1 MLPMVKCGLGGWW
14 PPGCGI
20 VSQANDDFASSVTS
34 YIAGI
39 LESMASWMWSFISGA
54 FGVSDID
61 ASEWGIVG
69 GLTNWWVVVM
79 MTPLVVVMIV
89 QLIAGLVSQQ
99 PRRIGRALLGGA
111 LAVPLVYVATNL
123 MAKLSSFT
131 DSASTALL
139 ASLGKDPCV
148 VFMRLFGF
156 QRAEAG
162 SGREWD
168 VVSLSSGTT
177 GGPTGAVVVTAI
189 AVLVVWILSFILMCS
204 MIFRSFALIVLAA
217 VAPVALMLLPWE
229 KTKSWS
235 RMWCETVIAL
245 LIAKPLAA
253 TVLAVAVKLF
263 ADSTSFSGLA
273 SGAVGMVLACGAPL
287 MALKLVSFAGGEI
300 AGAAQM
306 AGGGHVASRAGS
318 FTSRQL
324 GRQFGGKLH
333 MPGVGSKGPTPVA
346 SKHSATPLH
355 PAAMHAGASKAWIGN
370 PSQTAGPTA
379 SRPKTHGSTPAGPPE
394 HGSGA
399 STAWPM
405 PPGPSAKRGQASAPS
420 SGHEPPATSGRSAS
434 TPPTASTGPTT
445 SRYPGRSTGSPNGT
459 PMPQKA
465 GSSRPAPPKVAPP
478 DPAPKAGP
486 TSPVPRPAPTT
497 PPYPVDPSKRL
508 PNKPPTHGDGHHD

>member
-1 MLPMVKCGLGGWW
+1 MLPMVKCDLGGWW

-20 VSQANDDFASSVTS
+20 VSQANDDLASSVTS

-39 LESMASWMWSFISGA
+39 LESMASWMWSFISGS

-61 ASEWGIVG
+61 ASEWGIVS

-89 QLIAGLVSQQ
+89 QLIAGLISQQ

-111 LAVPLVYVATNL
+111 LAVPLVYLATNL

-139 ASLGKDPCV
+139 ATLGKDPYV

-156 QRAEAG
+156 QKAAAG

-168 VVSLSSGTT
+168 IVSLSSGTT
-177 GGPTGAVVVTAI
+177 GGPSGAVVVTAI
-189 AVLVVWILSFILMCS
+189 AILVVWILAFILMCS

-217 VAPVALMLLPWE
+217 VVPVALMLLPWE
-229 KTKSWS
+229 RTKSWS
-235 RMWCETVIAL
+235 RIWCETVIAL

-263 ADSTSFSGLA
+263 ANSTSFSGLA
-273 SGAVGMVLACGAPL
+273 SGAVGMVLACAAPL

-318 FTSRQL
+318 FTGRQL

-333 MPGVGSKGPTPVA
+333 MPSVGSKGPTPVT
-346 SKHSATPLH
+346 SSHSASPLR
-355 PAAMHAGASKAWIGN
+355 PTAMHAGASKTWIGN

-379 SRPKTHGSTPAGPPE
+379 SSPKGHGSTPAGSPE
-394 HGSGA
+394 HGSGT

-405 PPGPSAKRGQASAPS
+405 PPGPSAKPGQTARPPSDRKPAAASDGTASAP
-420 SGHEPPATSGRSAS
+420 
-434 TPPTASTGPTT
+434 PTAPTGPTT
-445 SRYPGRSTGSPNGT
+445 SRYPGRSPGPSNSTAV
-459 PMPQKA
+459 PQGA
-465 GSSRPAPPKVAPP
+465 GPSRPAAAQVDRPN
-478 DPAPKAGP
+478 PAPNVRP
-486 TSPVPRPAPTT
+486 TSPPPHPAPTAQN
-497 PPYPVDPSKRL
+497 YPVEPSKGL
-508 PNKPPTHGDGHHD
+508 PNKPPTNGDGHHD

>member
-1 MLPMVKCGLGGWW
+1 MLPTVKCDLGGWW

-20 VSQANDDFASSVTS
+20 VSQANDDFAASVTS
-34 YIAGI
+34 YIASI

-61 ASEWGIVG
+61 ASEWSIVS

-111 LAVPLVYVATNL
+111 LAVPLVYLATSL
-123 MAKLSSFT
+123 MSKLSSFT

-139 ASLGKDPCV
+139 ATLGKDPYV

-156 QRAEAG
+156 QKAEAG

-168 VVSLSSGTT
+168 VVSLSTGTT

-229 KTKSWS
+229 RTKSWS
-235 RMWCETVIAL
+235 RIWCETVIAL

-273 SGAVGMVLACGAPL
+273 SGAVGMVLACAAPL

-306 AGGGHVASRAGS
+306 AGGGHIVSRAGS

-333 MPGVGSKGPTPVA
+333 MPGVGGKGPTPVA
-346 SKHSATPLH
+346 SSHSAAPLR
-355 PAAMHAGASKAWIGN
+355 PAAMHAGASKTWIGS
-370 PSQTAGPTA
+370 PAQTAGPTA
-379 SRPKTHGSTPAGPPE
+379 SSPKAHGSTSGGSPSPGPATP
-394 HGSGA
+394 
-399 STAWPM
+399 TAWPM
-405 PPGPSAKRGQASAPS
+405 PPGPSAKAGHASAPAGEHQS
-420 SGHEPPATSGRSAS
+420 PPHRPDS
-434 TPPTASTGPTT
+434 TPPSSGRQPTT
-445 SRYPGRSTGSPNGT
+445 SRYPGKIHGTQTSSSGQGPSSP
-459 PMPQKA
+459 A
-465 GSSRPAPPKVAPP
+465 APPVSHPSPTPP
-478 DPAPKAGP
+478 AGP
-486 TSPVPRPAPTT
+486 TNQPPRPAPANPTR
-497 PPYPVDPSKRL
+497 PVDASKYLPKNPPS
-508 PNKPPTHGDGHHD
+508 NGDGRHD

>member
-1 MLPMVKCGLGGWW
+1 MLPTVKCNLSGWW

-20 VSQANDDFASSVTS
+20 ISQANDDFAASVTS
-34 YIAGI
+34 YIASI

-61 ASEWGIVG
+61 ASEWSIVS

-79 MTPLVVVMIV
+79 MTPLVIVMIV

-111 LAVPLVYVATNL
+111 LAVPMVYLATGL
-123 MAKLSSFT
+123 MSKLSSFT

-139 ASLGKDPCV
+139 ATLGKDPYV

-156 QRAEAG
+156 QKAEAG

-168 VVSLSSGTT
+168 VVSLSTGTT

-229 KTKSWS
+229 RTKSWS
-235 RMWCETVIAL
+235 RIWCETVIAL

-273 SGAVGMVLACGAPL
+273 SGAVGMVLACAAPL

-333 MPGVGSKGPTPVA
+333 MPGVGAKGPTPVA
-346 SKHSATPLH
+346 SNHSSTPLR
-355 PAAMHAGASKAWIGN
+355 PSAMHAGASKAWIGN
-370 PSQTAGPTA
+370 PAQTAGPKA
-379 SRPKTHGSTPAGPPE
+379 SSPKAQGSPSGGSPSPGPA
-394 HGSGA
+394 A
-399 STAWPM
+399 SKAWPM
-405 PPGPSAKRGQASAPS
+405 PPGPSAKAGRASTAGSGTQPPPQPDRPDSTLPS
-420 SGHEPPATSGRSAS
+420 SGRQ
-434 TPPTASTGPTT
+434 PTT
-445 SRYPGRSTGSPNGT
+445 SRYPGKIRGSQTT
-459 PMPQKA
+459 PSKQGP
-465 GSSRPAPPKVAPP
+465 SSPAAPPVSHSSPTPP
-478 DPAPKAGP
+478 VGP
-486 TSPVPRPAPTT
+486 TNQPPRPAPANPTR
-497 PPYPVDPSKRL
+497 PVDASKHLPKNPPS
-508 PNKPPTHGDGHHD
+508 NGDGHHD

>member
-1 MLPMVKCGLGGWW
+1 MLPTVKCNLGGWW

-20 VSQANDDFASSVTS
+20 VSQANDNFASSVTS

-61 ASEWGIVG
+61 ASEWGIVS

-111 LAVPLVYVATNL
+111 LAIPLVYLATSL
-123 MAKLSSFT
+123 MGKLSSFT

-139 ASLGKDPCV
+139 ATLGKDPYV

-156 QRAEAG
+156 QKAAAG
-162 SGREWD
+162 SGRDWD
-168 VVSLSSGTT
+168 VVSLSTGTA

-229 KTKSWS
+229 RTKSWS

-263 ADSTSFSGLA
+263 ANSTSFSGLA
-273 SGAVGMVLACGAPL
+273 SGSVGMVLACAAPL

-333 MPGVGSKGPTPVA
+333 MTGVGSKGPTPVA
-346 SKHSATPLH
+346 SSHSATPLH

-370 PSQTAGPTA
+370 PAQAAGPTA
-379 SRPKTHGSTPAGPPE
+379 SSPKAHGSTSGGAPSPGPAT
-394 HGSGA
+394 

-405 PPGPSAKRGQASAPS
+405 PAGPAAKAGRASAPASGSQPPPQQDRPASTSPS
-420 SGHEPPATSGRSAS
+420 SGRE
-434 TPPTASTGPTT
+434 PTT
-445 SRYPGRSTGSPNGT
+445 SRYPGKMRGSQTSPSKEG
-459 PMPQKA
+459 P
-465 GSSRPAPPKVAPP
+465 SSPVAPP
-478 DPAPKAGP
+478 VSRPSPTPPAGP
-486 TSPVPRPAPTT
+486 SNQPPRT
-497 PPYPVDPSKRL
+497 PPANPTRPVDPSKHA
-508 PNKPPTHGDGHHD
+508 PKNPPSNGDGHHD

>member
-1 MLPMVKCGLGGWW
+1 MLPMVKCGADGWW

-20 VSQANDDFASSVTS
+20 VSQANDDFASSVTA

-39 LESMASWMWSFISGA
+39 LENMASWMWSFISGA
-54 FGVSDID
+54 FAVSNID
-61 ASEWGIVG
+61 TSEWAIVS
-69 GLTNWWVVVM
+69 GLTNWWIVVM

-111 LAVPLVYVATNL
+111 LAVPLVFVATGL
-123 MAKLSSFT
+123 MGKLSIFT

-139 ASLGKDPCV
+139 QTLGTDPYV

-156 QRAEAG
+156 QRAPAG
-162 SGREWD
+162 SGRAWD
-168 VVSLSSGTT
+168 VVSLSTGTAAGPV
-177 GGPTGAVVVTAI
+177 GGVVVTAI

-229 KTKSWS
+229 RTKSWT
-235 RMWCETVIAL
+235 RLWCETVVAL

-263 ADSTSFSGLA
+263 ANSTSFSGLA

-318 FTSRQL
+318 FTGRQL

-333 MPGVGSKGPTPVA
+333 MSGVGAHGPTPVA
-346 SKHSATPLH
+346 STHATSHLPPKEGWTRIPNQSGATGPTTSSSSSAGTAPKQ
-355 PAAMHAGASKAWIGN
+355 ASK
-370 PSQTAGPTA
+370 
-379 SRPKTHGSTPAGPPE
+379 PA
-394 HGSGA
+394 
-399 STAWPM
+399 AWPM
-405 PPGPSAKRGQASAPS
+405 PGPASKDESASGQG
-420 SGHEPPATSGRSAS
+420 SGHAEAPQPPQAKS
-434 TPPTASTGPTT
+434 PTT
-445 SRYPGRSTGSPNGT
+445 SRYPGRPRTTAANP
-459 PMPQKA
+459 PQP
-465 GSSRPAPPKVAPP
+465 S
-478 DPAPKAGP
+478 
-486 TSPVPRPAPTT
+486 PAPTVKPLDVPGRHAT
-497 PPYPVDPSKRL
+497 PPPNL
-508 PNKPPTHGDGHHD
+508 PPRTNPKTEPRTGDGSHD

>member
-1 MLPMVKCGLGGWW
+1 MLPMVKCNLGGWW

-20 VSQANDDFASSVTS
+20 VSQANDDFASSVTA
-34 YIAGI
+34 YIASV
-39 LESMASWMWSFISGA
+39 LQSMASWMWSFISGA

-61 ASEWGIVG
+61 SSEWGIVS

-111 LAVPLVYVATNL
+111 LAIPLVYLATSL
-123 MAKLSSFT
+123 MSKLSSFT
-131 DSASTALL
+131 DSASAALL
-139 ASLGKDPCV
+139 ATLGKDPYV

-156 QRAEAG
+156 QKAAAG
-162 SGREWD
+162 SGRDWD
-168 VVSLSSGTT
+168 LVSLSTGTT

-229 KTKSWS
+229 RTKSWS

-263 ADSTSFSGLA
+263 ANSTSFSGLA
-273 SGAVGMVLACGAPL
+273 SGSVGMVLACAAPL

-300 AGAAQM
+300 AGAAQV

-324 GRQFGGKLH
+324 GRQFGSKLH
-333 MPGVGSKGPTPVA
+333 TPGVGSKGPTPVA
-346 SKHSATPLH
+346 SSHSATPLH
-355 PAAMHAGASKAWIGN
+355 PGAMHAGASKAWIGN
-370 PSQTAGPTA
+370 PAQAAGPTA
-379 SRPKTHGSTPAGPPE
+379 SSPPAHGSTPGGSPSPGPTT
-394 HGSGA
+394 

-405 PPGPSAKRGQASAPS
+405 PPGPAAKAGHASAPA
-420 SGHEPPATSGRSAS
+420 SGTQPPPQSDRPDS
-434 TPPTASTGPTT
+434 TPPSSGREPTT
-445 SRYPGRSTGSPNGT
+445 SRYPAKIHGSQTGPPRHGPASP
-459 PMPQKA
+459 A
-465 GSSRPAPPKVAPP
+465 APPVSHPSP
-478 DPAPKAGP
+478 TQPAGP
-486 TSPVPRPAPTT
+486 SNQPSRT
-497 PPYPVDPSKRL
+497 PPAYPTRPVDQSKHLPKNPPS
-508 PNKPPTHGDGHHD
+508 NGDGRHD

>member
-1 MLPMVKCGLGGWW
+1 MLPMVKCDWGGWW

-20 VSQANDDFASSVTS
+20 VSQANDNFASSVTS

-61 ASEWGIVG
+61 ASQWGIVS

-99 PRRIGRALLGGA
+99 PRRLGRALLGGG
-111 LAVPLVYVATNL
+111 LAIPLVYVATSL
-123 MAKLSSFT
+123 MSKLSSFT

-139 ASLGKDPCV
+139 ATLGKDPFV

-156 QRAEAG
+156 QKAEAG

-168 VVSLSSGTT
+168 VVSLSSGTS
-177 GGPTGAVVVTAI
+177 GGPTSAVVVTAI

-229 KTKSWS
+229 RTKSWS

-253 TVLAVAVKLF
+253 TVLTVAVKLF
-263 ADSTSFSGLA
+263 ANSTSFSGLA

-333 MPGVGSKGPTPVA
+333 MSGVGSKGPTPVA
-346 SKHSATPLH
+346 STHSAAH
-355 PAAMHAGASKAWIGN
+355 PTAMHAGASKAWIGN
-370 PSQTAGPTA
+370 PAQTAGPTA
-379 SRPKTHGSTPAGPPE
+379 SSSKAPSSASGGSPGPGPA
-394 HGSGA
+394 A

-405 PPGPSAKRGQASAPS
+405 PPGPAAKAGHASAPAGASASGAQSPPQSDRPDRTPPSS
-420 SGHEPPATSGRSAS
+420 SGRE
-434 TPPTASTGPTT
+434 PTT
-445 SRYPGRSTGSPNGT
+445 SRYPGKVHGSQTSPSRQG
-459 PMPQKA
+459 P
-465 GSSRPAPPKVAPP
+465 SSPAAPPVSHPSPTAP
-478 DPAPKAGP
+478 A
-486 TSPVPRPAPTT
+486 RPSNQQPHT
-497 PPYPVDPSKRL
+497 PPANPARPVDPSKPVPKNL
-508 PNKPPTHGDGHHD
+508 PSNGDGHHD

>member
-1 MLPMVKCGLGGWW
+1 MLPMVKCGAGGWW

-20 VSQANDDFASSVTS
+20 VSQASDDFAASVTA

-39 LESMASWMWSFISGA
+39 LENMASWMWSFISGA
-54 FGVSDID
+54 FGVSNID
-61 ASEWGIVG
+61 ASEWAIVS
-69 GLTNWWVVVM
+69 GLTNWWIVVM

-111 LAVPLVYVATNL
+111 LAVPLVFVATGL
-123 MAKLSSFT
+123 MGKLSSFT

-139 ASLGKDPCV
+139 QTLGTDPYV

-156 QRAEAG
+156 QRAPVG
-162 SGREWD
+162 SGRTWD
-168 VVSLSSGTT
+168 VVSLSTGTSAGPV
-177 GGPTGAVVVTAI
+177 GGVVVTVI

-229 KTKSWS
+229 RTKSWT
-235 RMWCETVIAL
+235 RIWCETVVAL

-263 ADSTSFSGLA
+263 ANSTSFSGLA

-306 AGGGHVASRAGS
+306 AGGGHIASRAGS
-318 FTSRQL
+318 FTGRQL
-324 GRQFGGKLH
+324 GRQFGGKFH
-333 MPGVGSKGPTPVA
+333 MSGVGTHGPTPVA
-346 SKHSATPLH
+346 STHQTSHLEPKEGWTRIPNPPGTTNPTARGGASAGTSQPH
-355 PAAMHAGASKAWIGN
+355 PAK
-370 PSQTAGPTA
+370 
-379 SRPKTHGSTPAGPPE
+379 
-394 HGSGA
+394 

-405 PPGPSAKRGQASAPS
+405 PGAAPKGEAASGQGNKAAETPTQRET
-420 SGHEPPATSGRSAS
+420 GRPATQ
-434 TPPTASTGPTT
+434 TAGTSHGPTT
-445 SRYPGRSTGSPNGT
+445 SRYP
-459 PMPQKA
+459 
-465 GSSRPAPPKVAPP
+465 SRPSTTAASPPPQ
-478 DPAPKAGP
+478 
-486 TSPVPRPAPTT
+486 SPAPTPIKPPDLLGGQDRT
-497 PPYPVDPSKRL
+497 PHAASMPPATNPPAVVPPKL
-508 PNKPPTHGDGHHD
+508 PPNKEPRSGDGNHV

>member
-1 MLPMVKCGLGGWW
+1 MLPMVKCGADGWW

-20 VSQANDDFASSVTS
+20 VSQANDDFASSVTA

-39 LESMASWMWSFISGA
+39 LENMASWMWSFISGA
-54 FGVSDID
+54 FGVSNID
-61 ASEWGIVG
+61 TSEWAIVS
-69 GLTNWWVVVM
+69 GLTNWWIVVM

-111 LAVPLVYVATNL
+111 LAVPLVFVATGL
-123 MAKLSSFT
+123 MGKLSSFT

-139 ASLGKDPCV
+139 QTLGTDPYV

-156 QRAEAG
+156 QRAPLG
-162 SGREWD
+162 SGRTWD
-168 VVSLSSGTT
+168 VVSLSTGTAAGPV
-177 GGPTGAVVVTAI
+177 GGVVVTAI

-229 KTKSWS
+229 RTKSWT
-235 RMWCETVIAL
+235 RLWCETVVAL

-263 ADSTSFSGLA
+263 ANSTSFSGLA

-318 FTSRQL
+318 FTGRQL
-324 GRQFGGKLH
+324 GRQFGGKVHL
-333 MPGVGSKGPTPVA
+333 PGTGDKGPSPVPSTPRVGSLHQNSVPLGTPAPFGGSGPKG
-346 SKHSATPLH
+346 SS
-355 PAAMHAGASKAWIGN
+355 
-370 PSQTAGPTA
+370 
-379 SRPKTHGSTPAGPPE
+379 SRP
-394 HGSGA
+394 SGG
-399 STAWPM
+399 AWPM
-405 PPGPSAKRGQASAPS
+405 PGSAPKGNAE
-420 SGHEPPATSGRSAS
+420 SGHGHDGPERPAHGQRNVS
-434 TPPTASTGPTT
+434 TPQPAQAKSPTT
-445 SRYPGRSTGSPNGT
+445 SRYPGRPRTTASSP
-459 PMPQKA
+459 
-465 GSSRPAPPKVAPP
+465 PPP
-478 DPAPKAGP
+478 
-486 TSPVPRPAPTT
+486 SPAPTVKPPDVPGRHAT
-497 PPYPVDPSKRL
+497 PPPNLPPRTNPKTDPRI
-508 PNKPPTHGDGHHD
+508 GDGSHD

>member
-1 MLPMVKCGLGGWW
+1 
-14 PPGCGI
+14 
-20 VSQANDDFASSVTS
+20 
-34 YIAGI
+34 
-39 LESMASWMWSFISGA
+39 MWSFISGA

-111 LAVPLVYVATNL
+111 LAVPLVYVATSL
-123 MAKLSSFT
+123 MIKLSSFT

-139 ASLGKDPCV
+139 ATLGNDPYV

-156 QRAEAG
+156 QKAEAG

-177 GGPTGAVVVTAI
+177 SGPTGAVVVTAI

-263 ADSTSFSGLA
+263 ANSTSFSGLA
-273 SGAVGMVLACGAPL
+273 SGAVGMVLACAAPL

-306 AGGGHVASRAGS
+306 AGGGHVANRAGS

-346 SKHSATPLH
+346 SSHAAAASR

-370 PSQTAGPTA
+370 PTQTAGPTA
-379 SRPKTHGSTPAGPPE
+379 SSAKAHGATPTGAPA

-399 STAWPM
+399 SKAWPM
-405 PPGPSAKRGQASAPS
+405 PPGPSAKGGQANAPS
-420 SGHEPPATSGRSAS
+420 NSHETSAAHDRSAS
-434 TPPTASTGPTT
+434 MSPPASTGPTT
-445 SRYPGRSTGSPNGT
+445 SRYPGRRSGSPSNT
-459 PMPQKA
+459 VMPQNA
-465 GSSRPAPPKVAPP
+465 GASRPAAPKMDRP
-478 DPAPKAGP
+478 DPAPKASP
-486 TSPVPRPAPTT
+486 TSPPPRPAPTA
-497 PPYPVDPSKRL
+497 PNYPVDPSKRL

>member
-1 MLPMVKCGLGGWW
+1 MLPMVECSAGGWW

-34 YIAGI
+34 YVAGI

-61 ASEWGIVG
+61 ASEWGIVS
-69 GLTNWWVVVM
+69 GLTNWWIVVM

-111 LAVPLVYVATNL
+111 LAVPLVFLATSL
-123 MAKLSSFT
+123 MSKLSSFT

-139 ASLGKDPCV
+139 ETLGKDPYL

-156 QRAEAG
+156 QRAPAS

-168 VVSLSSGTT
+168 IVSLSSGTT
-177 GGPTGAVVVTAI
+177 GGLGGAVVVTAI
-189 AVLVVWILSFILMCS
+189 AVLVVWILAFILMCS

-217 VAPVALMLLPWE
+217 VAPVAIMLLPWE
-229 KTKSWS
+229 RTKSWT
-235 RMWCETVIAL
+235 RIWCETVVAL

-306 AGGGHVASRAGS
+306 AGGGHVFSRAGN
-318 FTSRQL
+318 FTGRQL
-324 GRQFGGKLH
+324 GRQFGGKMHL
-333 MPGVGSKGPTPVA
+333 PGVGSKGPRPVA
-346 SKHSATPLH
+346 SSTPSIPLHQKAATLGGQPWTASSKPSPTSSGATPGQH
-355 PAAMHAGASKAWIGN
+355 R
-370 PSQTAGPTA
+370 PSA
-379 SRPKTHGSTPAGPPE
+379 K
-394 HGSGA
+394 
-399 STAWPM
+399 AWPM
-405 PPGPSAKRGQASAPS
+405 PPGPAAKGGGGDTGKWPESPEATGPS
-420 SGHEPPATSGRSAS
+420 HAMPAATGRA
-434 TPPTASTGPTT
+434 PTT
-445 SRYPGRSTGSPNGT
+445 SRYPGKSQSDIGKLGSKPQSDPT
-459 PMPQKA
+459 PVPMPNTA
-465 GSSRPAPPKVAPP
+465 APPVNH
-478 DPAPKAGP
+478 
-486 TSPVPRPAPTT
+486 PRPAPTPGPKPQPPSST
-497 PPYPVDPSKRL
+497 PVSSPQPVDQSKR
-508 PNKPPTHGDGHHD
+508 PPRNTYRNGDEGHD

>member
-1 MLPMVKCGLGGWW
+1 MLPMVKCDLAGWW

-61 ASEWGIVG
+61 ASEWSIVS

-111 LAVPLVYVATNL
+111 LAVPLVYLATSL
-123 MAKLSSFT
+123 MSKLSSFT

-139 ASLGKDPCV
+139 ATLGKDPYV

-156 QRAEAG
+156 QKAEAG

-168 VVSLSSGTT
+168 VVSLSTGTT

-229 KTKSWS
+229 RTKSWS
-235 RMWCETVIAL
+235 RIWCETVIAL

-273 SGAVGMVLACGAPL
+273 SGAVGMVLACAAPL

-306 AGGGHVASRAGS
+306 AGGGHIASRAGS

-333 MPGVGSKGPTPVA
+333 MPGVGGKGPTPVA
-346 SKHSATPLH
+346 SSHSAVPLR
-355 PAAMHAGASKAWIGN
+355 PAAMHAGASKTWIGN
-370 PSQTAGPTA
+370 PAQTAGPTA
-379 SRPKTHGSTPAGPPE
+379 SSPKAHGSAPGREQRP
-394 HGSGA
+394 GSA
-399 STAWPM
+399 SSTAWPM
-405 PPGPSAKRGQASAPS
+405 PPGPSAKAGHASAPAGEHQS
-420 SGHEPPATSGRSAS
+420 PPDRPDS
-434 TPPTASTGPTT
+434 TPPSSRRQPTT
-445 SRYPGRSTGSPNGT
+445 SLYPGKIPGSQT
-459 PMPQKA
+459 S
-465 GSSRPAPPKVAPP
+465 SSRQSPSSPAAPPVSHPSPTPP
-478 DPAPKAGP
+478 AGP
-486 TSPVPRPAPTT
+486 TNQPPRPAPAN
-497 PPYPVDPSKRL
+497 PAYPVDPSKHL
-508 PNKPPTHGDGHHD
+508 PKKPPSNGDGHHD

>member
-1 MLPMVKCGLGGWW
+1 MLPMVKCSMGGWW

-20 VSQANDDFASSVTS
+20 VSQANDNFASSVTS

-79 MTPLVVVMIV
+79 MTPLAVVMII

-111 LAVPLVYVATNL
+111 LAVPLVYLATNL

-139 ASLGKDPCV
+139 ASLGKDPYV

-168 VVSLSSGTT
+168 VVSLSAGTN
-177 GGPTGAVVVTAI
+177 GDLSGAVVVTAI
-189 AVLVVWILSFILMCS
+189 AVLVVWILAFILMCS

-253 TVLAVAVKLF
+253 TVL
-263 ADSTSFSGLA
+263 
-273 SGAVGMVLACGAPL
+273 CGG
-287 MALKLVSFAGGEI
+287 SEI
-300 AGAAQM
+300 VCGFDVVQRTCVWRR
-306 AGGGHVASRAGS
+306 GN
-318 FTSRQL
+318 
-324 GRQFGGKLH
+324 
-333 MPGVGSKGPTPVA
+333 GVGLWGATDGP
-346 SKHSATPLH
+346 
-355 PAAMHAGASKAWIGN
+355 
-370 PSQTAGPTA
+370 
-379 SRPKTHGSTPAGPPE
+379 
-394 HGSGA
+394 
-399 STAWPM
+399 
-405 PPGPSAKRGQASAPS
+405 QA
-420 SGHEPPATSGRSAS
+420 R
-434 TPPTASTGPTT
+434 
-445 SRYPGRSTGSPNGT
+445 
-459 PMPQKA
+459 
-465 GSSRPAPPKVAPP
+465 
-478 DPAPKAGP
+478 
-486 TSPVPRPAPTT
+486 
-497 PPYPVDPSKRL
+497 
-508 PNKPPTHGDGHHD
+508 

>member
-1 MLPMVKCGLGGWW
+1 MLPMVKCDLGGWW

-20 VSQANDDFASSVTS
+20 VSQANDNFASSVTS

-39 LESMASWMWSFISGA
+39 LENMASWMWSFISGA

-61 ASEWGIVG
+61 ASEWGIVN

-89 QLIAGLVSQQ
+89 QMLAGLVSQQ
-99 PRRIGRALLGGA
+99 SRRIGRALLGGA
-111 LAVPLVYVATNL
+111 FAIPLVYLATSL
-123 MAKLSSFT
+123 MSKLSSFT

-139 ASLGKDPCV
+139 ATLGKDPFV

-156 QRAEAG
+156 QKAEAG

-168 VVSLSSGTT
+168 VVSLSSGTAD
-177 GGPTGAVVVTAI
+177 GPTGAVVVTAI

-204 MIFRSFALIVLAA
+204 MIFRSFALLVLAA

-229 KTKSWS
+229 RTKSWS
-235 RMWCETVIAL
+235 RVWCETVIAL

-263 ADSTSFSGLA
+263 ANSTSFSGLA

-318 FTSRQL
+318 FTGRQL

-346 SKHSATPLH
+346 SKHSATPLRPNTSMH
-355 PAAMHAGASKAWIGN
+355 PGASKAWIDN
-370 PSQTAGPTA
+370 PTQAAGPTA
-379 SRPKTHGSTPAGPPE
+379 SSPKAQGPASGGSQGPGPAT
-394 HGSGA
+394 

-405 PPGPSAKRGQASAPS
+405 PPGPAAKGGQVDPPVNDHQPSAAP
-420 SGHEPPATSGRSAS
+420 GRSDP
-434 TPPTASTGPTT
+434 TPAAPTT
-445 SRYPGRSTGSPNGT
+445 SRYPHRSHGSQNRT
-459 PMPQKA
+459 
-465 GSSRPAPPKVAPP
+465 
-478 DPAPKAGP
+478 
-486 TSPVPRPAPTT
+486 TSPQNASTFGPASKPVTRPSFESDAVPRNQPPRQVPVNPAS
-497 PPYPVDPSKRL
+497 PVDPSGHL
-508 PNKPPTHGDGHHD
+508 PKNPPTNGDGHHD